1 MSQGNLD
8 NLERWVI
15 NNIGDGNRNVQLHKY
30 AMALG
35 DAGKAVEHIRLAV
48 FSLNDKL
55 PDKLT
60 ESELYATIMQ
70 SVYKKFGV

>member
-1 MSQGNLD
+1 
-8 NLERWVI
+8 
-15 NNIGDGNRNVQLHKY
+15 
-30 AMALG
+30 MALG